1 VGTFTIGASMSPW
14 VQEGPVA
21 PYIVGSEPWDATVGG
36 GVAAGG
42 SRRWLC
48 LRPQA
53 DSGGCAGARVLG
65 CSLRAPTY
73 GSTCD
78 SLPRYGLRARVP
90 AGRCAACLYEYSCTA
105 WWAGGTRTSES

>member
-48 LRPQA
+48 LQTKKFTFH
-53 DSGGCAGARVLG
+53 DSESQHSLFMT
-65 CSLRAPTY
+65 LRANIHF
-73 GSTCD
+73 S
-78 SLPRYGLRARVP
+78 
-90 AGRCAACLYEYSCTA
+90 
-105 WWAGGTRTSES
+105 